1 MPMTDAQILAAIA
14 PAADDRWRQL
24 FGMPL
29 WSTSDDAD
37 DEVVDALARRLYDLD
52 VAVSFDWLTWY
63 WPGRF
68 PGGEGLASAPVADA
82 VRMLASYLHGER
94 AAAGAVRSGLVDG
107 SIPAAINRLWDW
119 YRESRVGSDAAFVDH
134 AECSAD
140 GTYLWSYERRWAPG
154 GALCWVGLNP
164 GPGDRDAGSRP
175 ALRRVASWA
184 RREGCA
190 AVVVVN
196 LFSLR
201 SADPRTLQAVDD
213 DVVGDRTNDAI
224 RAASRDA
231 VITLAAWGA
240 SKMVRQRSPEVL
252 ALLDNPMCVGVN
264 KNGEPRHPLYV
275 PAATALV
282 EYRPSE
288 QTARIH
294 SRAIA

>member
-1 MPMTDAQILAAIA
+1 MTDAQILAAIA
-14 PAADDRWRQL
+14 PAADDRWRRL

-29 WSTSDDAD
+29 WSHPAD
-37 DEVVDALARRLYDLD
+37 VADEVIDALAQRLYDLD
-52 VAVSFDWLTWY
+52 VAVSFDWMTWY
-63 WPGRF
+63 SPGRY
-68 PGGEGLASAPVADA
+68 PGGEGLALAPVAES

-94 AAAGAVRSGLVDG
+94 VAGGALRSGLVDG
-107 SIPAAINRLWDW
+107 SILAAINRVWDW
-119 YRESRVGSDAAFVDH
+119 YRESRVGEDCAFVDH
-134 AECSAD
+134 AEYSAD

-164 GPGDRDAGSRP
+164 GPGDHDAGSRP

-201 SADPRTLQAVDD
+201 STVATSLTAVHDD
-213 DVVGDRTNDAI
+213 IVGDRTDETI

-231 VITLAAWGA
+231 RITLAAWGA
-240 SKMVRQRSPEVL
+240 NKMVRQRSGDVL
-252 ALLDNPMCVGVN
+252 ELLDNPLCAGVN

-275 PAATALV
+275 PASTALV
-282 EYRPSE
+282 PYRPPKR
-288 QTARIH
+288 TPPINA
-294 SRAIA
+294 RAIA